1 VSRRWATARRV
12 PCRTFRFAPWTSSA
26 DPLCDVSA
34 TRQSGQL
41 AILYPRLQGFAEGR
55 DGSGRAWRSEG
66 GSAAWAARELRSSAA
81 ALAPDAHPR
90 PFSPAC
96 NLVDEPSSPVQ
107 EQVATRD
114 ALFDISMF
122 RLGRQLA
129 TAGRAGLTAS
139 TSGELR

>member
-1 VSRRWATARRV
+1 
-12 PCRTFRFAPWTSSA
+12 
-26 DPLCDVSA
+26 
-34 TRQSGQL
+34 
-41 AILYPRLQGFAEGR
+41 
-55 DGSGRAWRSEG
+55 
-66 GSAAWAARELRSSAA
+66 
-81 ALAPDAHPR
+81 
-90 PFSPAC
+90 
-96 NLVDEPSSPVQ
+96 VQ